1 MKTSSYLKR
10 GVGLYMD
17 IFDELLVHDNWMLF
31 YQYKVESSNMRQKE
45 LKDLL
50 TFIQKEQYLD
60 IVMNMAQ
67 KKWNNIPNM
76 FEINKNGTNKKRV
89 VFTFDERSNYV
100 LKAMS
105 FLLRKYDGLFSNS
118 LYSFR
123 SHTGVKHA
131 INRVIREVD
140 INRAYSYKADIHNYF
155 NSVNYNEMINVLKK
169 KMPSEE
175 RLIQFLEIMWGNPYA
190 NKDGNIIEVTKGIM
204 AGTPIA
210 GFMANLYLAE
220 LDDYFSKKEVIYA
233 RYSDD
238 IIVFSDSLT
247 EIQIYEKTIEEYIK
261 SKDLTL
267 NEKKIFRTVPGE
279 SIEFLGFDFCGKDVN
294 ISSVAERK
302 IKKKL
307 KRKMRALYR
316 WKIKKAADD
325 ERTAKAF
332 IRFFNKKFYD
342 NPVHNEITWCRWY
355 FPVITKD
362 DKLREID
369 KYAIQCIRY
378 LYTGSMN
385 KKKFALRYA
394 DIQKMGYKSL
404 VNNYW
409 KYKKGELVGYFFT
422 KNER

>member
-1 MKTSSYLKR
+1 
-10 GVGLYMD
+10 MD
-17 IFDELLVHDNWMLF
+17 IFDELLVQDNWMTF
-31 YQYKVESSNMRQKE
+31 YQYKAESSNMRQKE

-50 TFIQKEQYLD
+50 MFIQKEQYLD
-60 IVMNMAQ
+60 IVMDMAQ
-67 KKWNNIPNM
+67 KKWSNIPNM
-76 FEINKNGTNKKRV
+76 LEINKNGTNKKRV
-89 VFTFDERSNYV
+89 VFTFDEGSNYV

-105 FLLRKYDGLFSNS
+105 FLLRKYDGLFSNN

-123 SHTGVKHA
+123 SHTGVKYA

-140 INRAYSYKADIHNYF
+140 INSAYSYKADIHNYF
-155 NSVNYNEMINVLKK
+155 NSVDYNEMIKVLRRR
-169 KMPSEE
+169 MPNEE
-175 RLIQFLEIMWGNPYA
+175 RLIQFLGIMWGNPYA

-220 LDDYFSKKEVIYA
+220 LDEFFSKKGVIYA

-238 IIVFSDSLT
+238 IIVITDSLIET
-247 EIQIYEKTIEEYIK
+247 RIYEKTIEEHII
-261 SKDLTL
+261 SKGLTL

-279 SIEFLGFDFCGKDVN
+279 NIEFLGFDFGGKDVN

-302 IKKKL
+302 IKNKL
-307 KRKMRALYR
+307 RRKMRALYR
-316 WKIKKAADD
+316 WKIKKNADD
-325 ERTAKAF
+325 ERTVRAF

-355 FPVITKD
+355 FPVITKAN
-362 DKLREID
+362 KLSEID

-385 KKKFALRYA
+385 KKKFALKYE

-409 KYKKGELVGYFFT
+409 KYKKGELVLH
-422 KNER
+422 E